1 LGVTGKAEAGYRGV
15 WMIGGKGL
23 GLCVFEVTSSRVWR
37 VGVGDVLNVDGAP
50 VAVLAWAV
58 CL

>member
-1 LGVTGKAEAGYRGV
+1 MGYSGV
-15 WMIGGKGL
+15 WMFSGKGL
-23 GLCVFEVTSSRVWR
+23 GLFAFEVTSSRVWR